1 MPSDMRRSLLMKSNG
16 LLPDDAGDRLLR
28 DRARVVLLR
37 AVSGDPRIGADA
49 HDDVAVDVVHADLR
63 LRIVVPGREPQRDGD
78 DVDAGDLHGAGTLYC
93 IAMKLI
99 GIEPTPNPNSMKLV
113 LDETLAPGVKAT
125 YRAGD
130 EVSAPL
136 MRDLMS
142 IAGVAGLFHTSD
154 FMAVQ
159 RTPGTDWQEILTQVR
174 TVFEAAAGGVSA
186 EVSVPRT
193 EGATQELLVSM
204 QVFRDIPMLVKVT
217 GGGTETR
224 RGLGRRFDAAAKRAM
239 PAARNPL
246 MERHWVELGT
256 RYGDAEEV
264 ADNVVAEVR
273 ALYDSDRL
281 AWLTDRA
288 LSSDQDEPEARPDR
302 QRLIRRSGGSRLART
317 LSGAPKASGQT
328 PSCCPGSS
336 RSPVTL
342 TCRCAGRRSCCWG
355 WSRTRGRWLLS
366 ATRWLTRSLRSVE
379 PRRRCAQRSGQS
391 RGRRRDGRDVDRRQ
405 FALVRWRAARF
416 LFELGDERSLPS
428 LRAARDDRVFEVR
441 MQIEQAIERIESGA
455 RPEGPVWQRMTRGG
469 RGP

>member
-1 MPSDMRRSLLMKSNG
+1 
-16 LLPDDAGDRLLR
+16 
-28 DRARVVLLR
+28 
-37 AVSGDPRIGADA
+37 
-49 HDDVAVDVVHADLR
+49 
-63 LRIVVPGREPQRDGD
+63 
-78 DVDAGDLHGAGTLYC
+78 
-93 IAMKLI
+93 MKLI

-113 LDETLAPGVKAT
+113 LDEALAPGVKAT

-130 EVSAPL
+130 EVPAPL
-136 MRDLMS
+136 IRDLLS
-142 IAGVAGLFHTSD
+142 IAGVAGLFHASD

-174 TVFEAAAGGVSA
+174 TVFDAAAGGVSA
-186 EVSVPRT
+186 EVAVPRT

-217 GGGTETR
+217 GGGAETR

-246 MERHWVELGT
+246 MERRWVELGT

-264 ADNVVAEVR
+264 ADSVVAEMG
-273 ALYDSDRL
+273 ALYDRDRL

-302 QRLIRRSGGSRLART
+302 QRLIGDLEDPDWRARYRA
-317 LSGAPKASGQT
+317 L
-328 PSCCPGSS
+328 
-336 RSPVTL
+336 
-342 TCRCAGRRSCCWG
+342 
-355 WSRTRGRWLLS
+355 
-366 ATRWLTRSLRSVE
+366 RSLGADAELLPRIIALAVDPHLSV
-379 PRRRCAQRSGQS
+379 
-391 RGRRRDGRDVDRRQ
+391 RRQ
-405 FALVRWRAARF
+405 AIVLLGLVKDARAVAPLRNALADPIAAVRRTAGDALNDLGNPDVAGAMAETLADASALVRWRAARF

-469 RGP
+469 RGS

>member
-1 MPSDMRRSLLMKSNG
+1 M
-16 LLPDDAGDRLLR
+16 
-28 DRARVVLLR
+28 
-37 AVSGDPRIGADA
+37 
-49 HDDVAVDVVHADLR
+49 
-63 LRIVVPGREPQRDGD
+63 
-78 DVDAGDLHGAGTLYC
+78 T
-93 IAMKLI
+93 LI

-136 MRDLMS
+136 IRGLLS
-142 IAGVAGLFHTSD
+142 IAGVASVFHSSD

-174 TVFEAAAGGVSA
+174 TAFDSAAGVAA
-186 EVSVPRT
+186 EVAVPGA
-193 EGATQELLVSM
+193 EGPAHELLVSM

-217 GGGTETR
+217 GGGAETR

-239 PAARNPL
+239 PGARNPL

-256 RYGDAEEV
+256 RYGDSEEV
-264 ADNVVAEVR
+264 AASVVAELR

-281 AWLTDRA
+281 ARLTDRA
-288 LSSDQDEPEARPDR
+288 LSSDHEEPEAGPDR
-302 QRLIRRSGGSRLART
+302 RTLIRDLDDPDWRARYRALRSLGADAEILPRIIALAGDDHLSVRRQAIVLLGLVKDARAVAPLRDALGDPIAAVRRT
-317 LSGAPKASGQT
+317 AGDALNDLGDPEAAGAMAA
-328 PSCCPGSS
+328 
-336 RSPVTL
+336 TL
-342 TCRCAGRRSCCWG
+342 TDDS
-355 WSRTRGRWLLS
+355 
-366 ATRWLTRSLRSVE
+366 
-379 PRRRCAQRSGQS
+379 
-391 RGRRRDGRDVDRRQ
+391 
-405 FALVRWRAARF
+405 ALVRWRAARF